1 MFHLVR
7 EVGEFRIL
15 AENQGNSIVI
25 NEFKNGKIWKILHLK
40 ISTKKSPC
48 SLSLYSIYLVKKK
61 LLKNWK
67 KNWNCLC
74 NCNWKTET
82 VYVTEAVYVT
92 KNSKSKKKKYGTVIK
107 LKLNRQRLRS
117 TDSVSK
123 YLSIKIDENFNWKH
137 HTISTKLN
145 RANAV
150 LFKIKN

>member
-1 MFHLVR
+1 M
-7 EVGEFRIL
+7 
-15 AENQGNSIVI
+15 
-25 NEFKNGKIWKILHLK
+25 
-40 ISTKKSPC
+40 
-48 SLSLYSIYLVKKK
+48 
-61 LLKNWK
+61 
-67 KNWNCLC
+67 
-74 NCNWKTET
+74 
-82 VYVTEAVYVT
+82 TEAVYVT

-137 HTISTKLN
+137 HAISTKLN